1 ERIAIN
7 MPIQGLAADILK
19 MAMIETANV
28 LKKKKLWREEVSMLL
43 TIHDEL
49 LFEVKEEKKEKVIDL
64 IKNVM
69 EKVFTMQV
77 PLKVEVK
84 EGKNWGEI

>member
-1 ERIAIN
+1 MVAQAERIAIN

-64 IKNVM
+64 IKKT
-69 EKVFTMQV
+69 EKKQ
-77 PLKVEVK
+77 KK
-84 EGKNWGEI
+84 EKAKKAEAKN